1 MPGHVALSI
10 FTGREARYSVAVIA
24 VAPMMD
30 WTDRNCRYFMRLL
43 SPSALL
49 YTEMVTAAAIVHG
62 DADRFLR
69 FNNEEHPIALQLG
82 GSDPGWMAAAT
93 AKANEYAYDEI
104 NINVGCPSD
113 RVQSGQF
120 GACLMAQPEL
130 VAACFT
136 AMQKESDVPVTVK
149 SRIGIN
155 DEDSDEFLRAFIEP
169 LVAAGCRKF
178 VVHARIAILEGLSPK
193 ENRTVPPLNYERV
206 YALKRDFPDLEIV
219 INGGLVSKAQV
230 DEALAHVDGAMIGR
244 QAYHQPYFLAELEQ
258 HFDAQWVPPSRAEV
272 VERML
277 PYIDRVMA
285 EGIPLN
291 SITRHMLGLFASQP
305 GARAWR
311 RYISEHA
318 HREGAGS
325 EVLINALNAMP
336 AGVEADTMHS
346 PETQQQART

>member
-1 MPGHVALSI
+1 
-10 FTGREARYSVAVIA
+10 
-24 VAPMMD
+24 MMD

-62 DADRFLR
+62 DANRFLK
-69 FNNEEHPIALQLG
+69 FNEEEHPIALQLG
-82 GSDPGWMAAAT
+82 GSDPDWMAQAT
-93 AKANEYAYDEI
+93 AKASEYRYDEI

-120 GACLMAQPEL
+120 GACLMANPAL
-130 VAACFT
+130 VAECFT
-136 AMQKESDVPVTVK
+136 AMQKETDIPITVK

-155 DEDSDEFLRAFIEP
+155 DQDSYDYLIDFVGP
-169 LVAAGCRKF
+169 LATAGCRKF

-206 YALKRDFPDLEIV
+206 YRLKREMPNLEIV
-219 INGGLVSKAQV
+219 INGGLTSVEQV
-230 DEALAHVDGAMIGR
+230 DEVLAHVDGAMIGR
-244 QAYHQPYFLAELEQ
+244 QAYHQSYFLAELEQ
-258 HFDAQWVPPSRAEV
+258 HFNAGWDMPSRADV
-272 VERML
+272 VEQML
-277 PYIDRVMA
+277 PYVEQELA
-285 EGIPLN
+285 AGVPLN
-291 SITRHMLGLFASQP
+291 CISRHMLGLFAGQP

-325 EVLINALNAMP
+325 EVLVNALNAMP
-336 AGVEADTMHS
+336 AA
-346 PETQQQART
+346 A